1 MQISVDILLM
11 HRWCSPKNHIFGHFV
26 SIYFR
31 SFFAERA
38 KLNLNVRKLFVLDVD
53 IVFTCSTSNKFFYQT
68 FAQCGPNLVCS
79 EKSRLSIISDPSLF
93 ILQIASFFPTFW
105 CK

>member
-1 MQISVDILLM
+1 M
-11 HRWCSPKNHIFGHFV
+11 HRCCSPKNHIFGHFV

-31 SFFAERA
+31 SFCAERA

-79 EKSRLSIISDPSLF
+79 EKSRLALSQTQVYLF
-93 ILQIASFFPTFW
+93 YKLQVSFRLFGAN
-105 CK
+105 KL